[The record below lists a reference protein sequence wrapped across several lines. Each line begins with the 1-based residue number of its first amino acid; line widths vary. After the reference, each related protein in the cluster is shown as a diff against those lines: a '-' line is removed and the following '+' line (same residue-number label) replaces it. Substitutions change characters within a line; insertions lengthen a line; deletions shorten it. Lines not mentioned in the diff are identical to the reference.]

1 MIKIQN
7 RTFND
12 LVQNV
17 CESFQISKENIS
29 MNKTKISQDKHVKML
44 EKDDTLDVVLNE
56 KI

>member
-17 CESFQISKENIS
+17 CESFQISKENIKS
-29 MNKTKISQDKHVKML
+29 ISINKAEISQDKHVKML
-44 EKDDTLDVVLNE
+44 DKDDTLDVVL
-56 KI
+56 K